1 MDTSSQISQ
10 FTDTILN
17 ESTLLFLEP
26 DEQIRKDTL
35 STLEKVFKKVLVGSD
50 GKEGLELFHTHKL
63 EVDLILTDIDMP
75 NLDGIEFLSHV
86 REEDSEIPVLIF
98 TVFND
103 INQLIKTIKL
113 KITDY
118 IVKPMQLN
126 TTLKI
131 MHKILDDLA
140 NKKVVEKQRNELV
153 IYKDILDKENLVS
166 ETDLNGIITYAN
178 DIFCE
183 VSGYTREEL
192 IGKPHNI
199 VRHPDISKEVYRN
212 LWETIQN
219 KETWKG
225 KIKNRAKDGSTY
237 YVQATVFPILDNE
250 GNIEKYVGSRFLI
263 TEQEEERHKLKKYIM
278 HQKSQKVKHEKQLQE
293 EFQDAVHAAKMETD
307 EKMAKFIQGLN
318 EQIKSL
324 REKHSDD
331 KGRILSLERK
341 YKESNDKLD
350 NMQKAYQE
358 KVEKLHKT
366 AVVSLEKYNT
376 FKKKNALITE
386 KIEKSQEAIK
396 TLQSYIDEY
405 RKKIADLEDLIEA
418 YEKQYG
424 KITVR

>member
-10 FTDTILN
+10 FSDTILN
-17 ESTLLFLEP
+17 QSTLLYLEP

-35 STLEKVFKKVLVGSD
+35 SVFEKIFKKILVGSD
-50 GKEGLELFHTHKL
+50 GKEGLELFQDHKS
-63 EVDLILTDIDMP
+63 EIDLILTDIEMP
-75 NLDGIEFLSHV
+75 NLDGIDFLSKV
-86 REEDSEIPVLIF
+86 REENTDIPVLIV
-98 TVFND
+98 TIFND
-103 INQLIKTIKL
+103 INQLINTIKL

-118 IVKPMQLN
+118 IVKPIQLN

-131 MHKILDDLA
+131 MHKILEDLA

-166 ETDLNGIITYAN
+166 ETDLNGVITYAN

-183 VSGYTREEL
+183 VSGYSKEEL

-199 VRHPDISKEVYRN
+199 VRHPDVSKAVYRN

-219 KETWKG
+219 KQTWKG
-225 KIKNRAKDGSTY
+225 KLKNKAKDGSTY
-237 YVQATVFPILDNE
+237 YVQATIFPILDNE

-263 TEQEEERHKLKKYIM
+263 TEQEEEKHKLKKYIM

-293 EFQDAVHAAKMETD
+293 EFHDAVHAAKMETD

-318 EQIKSL
+318 DQIKTL
-324 REKHSDD
+324 REKHNDD

-366 AVVSLEKYNT
+366 AVISLEKYNS

-396 TLQSYIDEY
+396 TLQGYIDEY

>member
-10 FTDTILN
+10 FSDTILN

-50 GKEGLELFHTHKL
+50 GKEGLDLFHTHKS
-63 EVDLILTDIDMP
+63 EIDLIITDIDMP
-75 NLDGIEFLSHV
+75 NLDGIGFLSHV
-86 REEDSEIPVLIF
+86 REEDPEIPVLIF

-131 MHKILDDLA
+131 MHKILDDIA

-166 ETDLNGIITYAN
+166 ETDLKGIITYAN

-183 VSGYTREEL
+183 VSGYSREEL
-192 IGKPHNI
+192 IGKPHSI
-199 VRHPDISKEVYRN
+199 VRHPDISKEVYKE

-366 AVVSLEKYNT
+366 AVISLEKYNS

>member
-1 MDTSSQISQ
+1 MDISSQIKNYS
-10 FTDTILN
+10 DTILN
-17 ESTLLFLEP
+17 QSTILYLEADES
-26 DEQIRKDTL
+26 IRKETL
-35 STLEKVFKKVLVGSD
+35 SIFEKIFEKVLVGAD
-50 GKEGLELFHTHKL
+50 GKEGLDLFNQHKS
-63 EVDLILTDIDMP
+63 EIDLILTDIEMP
-75 NLDGIEFLSHV
+75 ILDGINFISKI
-86 REEDSEIPVLIF
+86 REVDLDIPVLVV

-103 INQLIKTIKL
+103 INQLLNTIKL

-131 MHKILDDLA
+131 MTKILEDIA
-140 NKKVVEKQRNELV
+140 NQKLVEKQRNELV

-166 ETDLNGIITYAN
+166 ETDLDGNITYAN
-178 DIFCE
+178 EIFCKI
-183 VSGYTREEL
+183 SGYTQEEL

-199 VRHPDISKEVYRN
+199 VRHPDVSKELYKN
-212 LWETIQN
+212 LWETIQS
-219 KETWKG
+219 KHTWKG
-225 KIKNRAKDGSTY
+225 KLKNQAKDGTTY
-237 YVQATVFPILDNE
+237 YVQATIFPILDAE

-263 TEQEEERHKLKKYIM
+263 TEQEEEKHKLKKYIM

-293 EFQDAVHAAKMETD
+293 EFHDAVHAAKMEND

-324 REKHSDD
+324 REKHTDD

-341 YKESNDKLD
+341 YKESTEKLD
-350 NMQKAYQE
+350 NMQKLYQE

-366 AVVSLEKYNT
+366 AIISLEKYNS
-376 FKKKNALITE
+376 FKKKNILITE

-396 TLQSYIDEY
+396 TLQGYIDEY

>member
-1 MDTSSQISQ
+1 MDISSQIKNYS
-10 FTDTILN
+10 DTILN
-17 ESTLLFLEP
+17 QSTILYLEADES
-26 DEQIRKDTL
+26 IRKETL
-35 STLEKVFKKVLVGSD
+35 SIFEKIFEKVLVGAD
-50 GKEGLELFHTHKL
+50 GKEGLDLFNQHKS
-63 EVDLILTDIDMP
+63 EIDLILTDIEMP
-75 NLDGIEFLSHV
+75 ILDGINFISKI
-86 REEDSEIPVLIF
+86 REVDLDLPVLVV

-103 INQLIKTIKL
+103 INQLLNTIKL

-131 MHKILDDLA
+131 MTKILEDIA
-140 NKKVVEKQRNELV
+140 NQKLVEKQRNELV

-166 ETDLNGIITYAN
+166 ETDLDGNITYAN
-178 DIFCE
+178 EIFCKI
-183 VSGYTREEL
+183 SGYTQEEL
-192 IGKPHNI
+192 LGKPHNI
-199 VRHPDISKEVYRN
+199 VRHPDVSKELYKN
-212 LWETIQN
+212 LWETIQS
-219 KETWKG
+219 KHTWKG
-225 KIKNRAKDGSTY
+225 KLKNQAKDGTTY
-237 YVQATVFPILDNE
+237 YVQATIFPILDRE

-263 TEQEEERHKLKKYIM
+263 TEQEEEKHKLKKYIM

-293 EFQDAVHAAKMETD
+293 EFHDAVHAAKMEND

-324 REKHSDD
+324 REKHTDD

-350 NMQKAYQE
+350 NMQKLYQE

-366 AVVSLEKYNT
+366 AIISLEKYNS
-376 FKKKNALITE
+376 FKKKNILITE

-396 TLQSYIDEY
+396 TLQGYIDEY
-405 RKKIADLEDLIEA
+405 RKKITDLEDLIEA